1 MSREAKS
8 RTSKFSSWLDQ
19 PIIVDK
25 WVEEN
30 ILGLDAHADKSKW
43 KDSQL
48 LRDSV
53 HFGVSL
59 VNEALGVAQVGPG
72 WVKEMFR
79 NGVYPDHMT
88 HRKLRYMPENGN
100 LEMLKKNNPDWTFR
114 ENFNPED
121 MVIVFLHGY
130 IDNTGAD
137 RAAFTLASLGYQ
149 VYVVR
154 YPFFRDVRKI
164 AEELAETL
172 QLIARKEGNKQII
185 PIGHSLGGFVWDQL
199 LHSYPELVKENN
211 MPLYIPMGSPHYGTL
226 AARIGLGK
234 SARQMQANSD
244 MVKFNLSRKFHKDL
258 ELYPFV
264 SRFDLLVLPIET
276 ALLRSGINYL
286 FTETGHIAQVV
297 KNETICAIEEI
308 ISTPQSILK
317 ERSQYREFYPSSLT
331 RMLSKLPKSAQA
343 RLGVDGVFEYL
354 GLGTDNPTKFHMRIV
369 HHEIRLGL
377 IPTLKRA

>member
-1 MSREAKS
+1 MSSKPKAS
-8 RTSKFSSWLDQ
+8 QKFSAWLDQ

-25 WVEEN
+25 WVEDN
-30 ILGLDAHADKSKW
+30 ILGLDANANKSSW
-43 KDSQL
+43 RDNQL

-53 HFGVSL
+53 HFGISL
-59 VNEALGVAQVGPG
+59 LGEAAGVAQVGPG
-72 WVKEMFR
+72 WIKEMFK
-79 NGVYPDHMT
+79 NGVYPDRMT
-88 HRKLRYMPENGN
+88 HRKLRYMPENGDIN
-100 LEMLKKNNPDWTFR
+100 MLRKNNPDWTFR

-149 VYVVR
+149 VYMVR
-154 YPFFRDVRKI
+154 YPFFRGVDQL

-172 QLIARKEGNKQII
+172 HTISRKEKGKQII

-199 LHSYPELVKENN
+199 LHSYPELVKEHN

-226 AARIGLGK
+226 VARIGIGK

-244 MVKFNLSRKFHKDL
+244 MVKFNLSKRFHKEL
-258 ELYPFV
+258 ELYPFI

-276 ALLRSGINYL
+276 ALLKNGINYL

-308 ISTPQSILK
+308 ISTPKEVLK
-317 ERSQYREFYPSSLT
+317 ERSQYREFYPSSLA
-331 RMLSKLPKSAQA
+331 RMLHRLPKSAQQ
-343 RLGVDGVFEYL
+343 RLGVDGVFDYL
-354 GLGTDNPTKFHMRIV
+354 GMGSDEPSKFHMRIV
-369 HHEIRLGL
+369 HQEIRLGL
-377 IPTLKRA
+377 IPTLKRS

>member
-1 MSREAKS
+1 MSRNE
-8 RTSKFSSWLDQ
+8 KFSAWLDQ
-19 PIIVDK
+19 PVIVDK

-30 ILGLDAHADKSKW
+30 ILGLDANADKSSW
-43 KDSQL
+43 NDSQL

-53 HFGVSL
+53 HFGISL
-59 VNEALGVAQVGPG
+59 FGEAVGAAKMAPG
-72 WVKEMFR
+72 LVTEMFR
-79 NGVYPDHMT
+79 NGVYPEHMR
-88 HRKLRYMPENGN
+88 HRKLRYLPENSDIK
-100 LEMLKKNNPDWTFR
+100 MLKKNNPDWQFR
-114 ENFNPED
+114 EDFNPED

-130 IDNTGAD
+130 IDNTGGD
-137 RAAFTLASLGYQ
+137 RAAFKLASLGYQ

-154 YPFFRDVRKI
+154 YPFFRGVDAL

-172 QLIARKEGNKQII
+172 EEIARKEPGKQII

-199 LHSYPELVKENN
+199 LHSHPELVKQYN

-244 MVKFNLSRKFHKDL
+244 MVRFNLSKKFHPDL

-276 ALLRSGINYL
+276 ALLRSGVNYL
-286 FTETGHIAQVV
+286 FTETGHIGQMV
-297 KNETICAIEEI
+297 KNETIYAIEEI
-308 ISTPQSILK
+308 ISTPQSVLK
-317 ERSQYREFYPSSLT
+317 ERAQYRGFYPSTLT
-331 RMLSKLPKSAQA
+331 RALTKLPKAAQS
-343 RLGVDGVFEYL
+343 RLGLDGVFDYMGYNQGE
-354 GLGTDNPTKFHMRIV
+354 PTKFHMRIV

-377 IPTLKRA
+377 IPTLKRS

>member
-1 MSREAKS
+1 MSRAQ
-8 RTSKFSSWLDQ
+8 KFSSWLDK
-19 PIIVDK
+19 PIVVDK

-30 ILGLDAHADKSKW
+30 ILGLDANADQSSW
-43 KDSQL
+43 KDNQL

-53 HFGVSL
+53 HFGISL
-59 VNEALGVAQVGPG
+59 LGEAAGVAQVGPG
-72 WVKEMFR
+72 WLKEMFK
-79 NGVYPDHMT
+79 NGVYPDRMT
-88 HRKLRYMPENGN
+88 HRKLRYMPENGD
-100 LEMLKKNNPDWTFR
+100 LKMLKKNNPDWTFR

-154 YPFFRDVRKI
+154 YPFFRGVDKL
-164 AEELAETL
+164 ADELAETL
-172 QLIARKEGNKQII
+172 DTISRKEKGKQII

-199 LHSYPELVKENN
+199 LHTYPELVKEHN
-211 MPLYIPMGSPHYGTL
+211 MPLYIPMGSPHFGTMI
-226 AARIGLGK
+226 ARVGPGK
-234 SARQMQANSD
+234 SARQMQTNSK
-244 MVKFNLSRKFHKDL
+244 MVKYNLSKKFHKDL

-308 ISTPQSILK
+308 ISTPQDVLR
-317 ERSQYREFYPSSLT
+317 ERAQFREFYPSSLA
-331 RMLSKLPKSAQA
+331 RMLSKLPKSAQE
-343 RLGVDGVFEYL
+343 RLGVDGVFDYL
-354 GLGTDNPTKFHMRIV
+354 GMGSGNPTKFHMRIV
-369 HHEIRLGL
+369 HQEIRLGL
-377 IPTLKRA
+377 IPTLKRT